1 MSLLRWLAEK
11 PRAKVAPALALAM
24 AGMLGGC
31 SARSEYSEGYGYGYS
46 APPAPAQRVAATREE
61 IEDDGLPSQTPP
73 LMRARRLP
81 DNPAEP
87 FSPNYG
93 GPASRQAAIEPR
105 PQRERAVEP
114 RPQRERAVASAIPDD
129 LPPDFRRRLQ
139 LATGE

>member
-31 SARSEYSEGYGYGYS
+31 SARSEYSEGYGYYS
-46 APPAPAQRVAATREE
+46 APAPAQRIAATREE

-73 LMRARRLP
+73 LMRTRKLP

-105 PQRERAVEP
+105 PQRERAV
-114 RPQRERAVASAIPDD
+114 ASAIPDD

>member
-11 PRAKVAPALALAM
+11 PRAKVAPALVLAM

-31 SARSEYSEGYGYGYS
+31 SARSEYSDGYGYS

-73 LMRARRLP
+73 LMRTRKVP

-93 GPASRQAAIEPR
+93 GPASRQAVTEPR
-105 PQRERAVEP
+105 PQHERAF
-114 RPQRERAVASAIPDD
+114 ASAIPDD

>member
-1 MSLLRWLAEK
+1 MFPLRRLAAL
-11 PRAKVAPALALAM
+11 PRAYSAPVLALALA
-24 AGMLGGC
+24 GLVGGC
-31 SARSEYSEGYGYGYS
+31 SGRSEYSEGYGYGYA
-46 APPAPAQRVAATREE
+46 APPAPAQRVAATRQE

-73 LMRARRLP
+73 LMRARKLP

-93 GPASRQAAIEPR
+93 GPAARQAAI
-105 PQRERAVEP
+105 EP